1 MWSMTG
7 RPCNPGSD
15 FKRLWQ
21 VFLGNTSMPQCETPS
36 GPRTAEDAKTAA
48 AESTPIKPEANTT
61 RDR

>member
-1 MWSMTG
+1 MWSMSG

-21 VFLGNTSMPQCETPS
+21 AFFHNTPMPQCDTPS
-36 GPRTAEDAKTAA
+36 GPRAAEDAKTAA
-48 AESTPIKPEANTT
+48 TDPSPTKPEAITP